1 MKAEVLKGLMMMRE
15 GLDMII
21 NSADEGVNE
30 APTTAKPV
38 PTKAEKNVEEKE
50 VEAPTVVKGHLSR
63 EQLDS
68 MTYNDLK
75 KLAKE
80 IGVSA
85 VGARP
90 ELTDRILGVE
100 VEAEEV
106 DVDVSDAPEEEPTG
120 DGVADKV
127 RALVADMSVSDIA
140 DVLAEVGVSA
150 KGKKEALVEKLIK
163 AVKDGLISLE
173 DDDEEASE
181 EEAETTDEPNVAE
194 EEAVTEEAE
203 ATDEDEEYD
212 PTNDPENPN
221 MTKARKTAL
230 VAFDKSTRA
239 SVENGEISYADMR
252 TFLAEFHDME
262 VSDLDEYTDEEIL
275 DFYVDAASR
284 FIDDDGE
291 IVEEEAY
298 MLNGEPA
305 CCGHAL
311 EYEEDKNSFHCAV
324 CGNDYAADDE

>member
-1 MKAEVLKGLMMMRE
+1 MKAEVLKGLKMMRE
-15 GLDMII
+15 GLDIII
-21 NSADEGVNE
+21 NSADESVNE
-30 APTTAKPV
+30 SQKADVV
-38 PTKAEKNVEEKE
+38 PKAEAKAEAKE
-50 VEAPTVVKGHLSR
+50 VEAPTSIKGNLSR
-63 EQLDS
+63 EQLDG

-100 VEAEEV
+100 VEVEEEAI
-106 DVDVSDAPEEEPTG
+106 VDVSDAPEEEPTG
-120 DGVADKV
+120 DDVADKV
-127 RALVADMSVSDIA
+127 RALVADMSVTDIA
-140 DVLAEVGVSA
+140 DVLTEVGISV
-150 KGKKEALVEKLIK
+150 KGKKEALVEKLIQ

-173 DDDEEASE
+173 DDEETDE
-181 EEAETTDEPNVAE
+181 EEAETEVEPTEDVEEETESIDEADEAE
-194 EEAVTEEAE
+194 EE
-203 ATDEDEEYD
+203 EDD
-212 PTNDPENPN
+212 TNDFDNPN
-221 MTKARKTAL
+221 MTKERKTAIE
-230 VAFDKSTRA
+230 AFDTATRE
-239 SVENGEISYADMR
+239 SIKNGEITDKDMR
-252 TFLAEFHDME
+252 AFLAEFHDMK
-262 VSDLDEYTDEEIL
+262 VADLKEYSAEEIV
-275 DFYVDAASR
+275 DFYIDAAIR

>member
-38 PTKAEKNVEEKE
+38 PTKAESNVEEKE
-50 VEAPTVVKGHLSR
+50 VEAPTVVKGNLSR

-100 VEAEEV
+100 VTAEAEEV
-106 DVDVSDAPEEEPTG
+106 VDVSDAPAEESTG
-120 DGVADKV
+120 DEIADKV
-127 RALVADMSVSDIA
+127 RELAKDMSVSDIA

-163 AVKDGLISLE
+163 AVEDGLISL
-173 DDDEEASE
+173 DDEDESE
-181 EEAETTDEPNVAE
+181 EEVETTDEPNVAE

-221 MTKARKTAL
+221 MTKKRLTAL
-230 VAFDKSTRA
+230 KAFEESTRN
-239 SVENGEISYADMR
+239 SVKEGEITPKDMR
-252 TFLAEFHDME
+252 EFLAEFHDMK
-262 VSDLDEYTDEEIL
+262 VADLKDYTDEDIT
-275 DFYVDAASR
+275 DFYIDAASR

-305 CCGHAL
+305 CCGHVL
-311 EYEEDKNSFHCAV
+311 SYDEESGKFHCDI
-324 CGNDYAADDE
+324 CGNEYAADDE

>member
-30 APTTAKPV
+30 EPTTAKPV
-38 PTKAEKNVEEKE
+38 PTKAENNVEEKE

-100 VEAEEV
+100 VTAEAEEV
-106 DVDVSDAPEEEPTG
+106 VDVSDAPAEESTG
-120 DGVADKV
+120 DEIADKV
-127 RALVADMSVSDIA
+127 RELAKDMSVSDIA

-163 AVKDGLISLE
+163 AVEDGLISL
-173 DDDEEASE
+173 DDEDESE
-181 EEAETTDEPNVAE
+181 EEVETTDEPNVSE

-230 VAFDKSTRA
+230 VAFNKSTRE
-239 SVENGEISYADMR
+239 SVENGEISYDDMR

-262 VSDLDEYTDEEIL
+262 VSDLNEYTDEEIL

-305 CCGHAL
+305 CCGHVLSYA
-311 EYEEDKNSFHCAV
+311 EERGKFHCDI
-324 CGNDYAADDE
+324 CGNEYAADDE

>member
-21 NSADEGVNE
+21 NSADEVVND
-30 APTTAKPV
+30 APETAKSV

-50 VEAPTVVKGHLSR
+50 VKAPTVVKGNLTR

-80 IGVSA
+80 MGVSA

-100 VEAEEV
+100 VTAEAEEV
-106 DVDVSDAPEEEPTG
+106 VDVSDAPAEESTG
-120 DGVADKV
+120 DEVADKV
-127 RALVADMSVSDIA
+127 RELAKDMSVSDIA
-140 DVLAEVGVSA
+140 DILAEVGVSA
-150 KGKKEALVEKLIK
+150 KGKKEALVEKLIN
-163 AVKDGLISLE
+163 AVEEGLISL
-173 DDDEEASE
+173 DDEDESE
-181 EEAETTDEPNVAE
+181 EETETEEVTETEEPAESGE
-194 EEAVTEEAE
+194 TEEAE
-203 ATDEDEEYD
+203 DDEYD

-221 MTKARKTAL
+221 MTKKRLTAL
-230 VAFDKSTRA
+230 KAFEESTRN
-239 SVENGEISYADMR
+239 SVKNGEITSKDMR
-252 TFLAEFHDME
+252 EFLAEFHDMK
-262 VSDLDEYTDEEIL
+262 VADLKGYTDDDIT
-275 DFYVDAASR
+275 DFYIDAASR

-305 CCGHAL
+305 CCGHVL
-311 EYEEDKNSFHCAV
+311 SYDEESGKFHCDI
-324 CGNDYAADDE
+324 CGNEYAADDE

>member
-15 GLDMII
+15 GLDLII
-21 NSADEGVNE
+21 NSANEGVNE
-30 APTTAKPV
+30 APKTVAKPD
-38 PTKAEKNVEEKE
+38 PTAEAKEEE
-50 VEAPTVVKGHLSR
+50 TVVKAPTIKGNLSR
-63 EQLDS
+63 DDLDG

-80 IGVSA
+80 LGVSA

-100 VEAEEV
+100 VEVEPEV
-106 DVDVSDAPEEEPTG
+106 VDTTDAPEEEPTG
-120 DGVADKV
+120 DAVADKV

-173 DDDEEASE
+173 DDEESDGE
-181 EEAETTDEPNVAE
+181 EVETADEPTEAE
-194 EEAVTEEAE
+194 EEVVEESE
-203 ATDEDEEYD
+203 ADEEEDD

-221 MTKARKTAL
+221 MTEERRTAL
-230 VAFDKSTRA
+230 VAFESSTKE
-239 SVENGEISYADMR
+239 SVENGEISYEDMR

-262 VSDLDEYTDEEIL
+262 VADLEEYSDEDIL
-275 DFYVDAASR
+275 DYYIDAASR
-284 FIDDDGE
+284 FIDDEGN

-305 CCGHAL
+305 CCGHTL
-311 EYEEDKNSFHCAV
+311 NYDENKNTFHCDV
-324 CGNDYAADDE
+324 CGNDYDAE

>member
-38 PTKAEKNVEEKE
+38 PTKAESNVEEKE
-50 VEAPTVVKGHLSR
+50 VEAPTVVKGNLSR

-80 IGVSA
+80 LGVSA

-100 VEAEEV
+100 VTTEAEEV
-106 DVDVSDAPEEEPTG
+106 VDVSDAPAEESTG
-120 DGVADKV
+120 DEIADKV
-127 RALVADMSVSDIA
+127 RELAKDMSVSDIA

-163 AVKDGLISLE
+163 AVEDGLISL
-173 DDDEEASE
+173 DDEDESE
-181 EEAETTDEPNVAE
+181 EEVETTDEPNVAE
-194 EEAVTEEAE
+194 EEATEEAE
-203 ATDEDEEYD
+203 AETDEDEEYD

-221 MTKARKTAL
+221 MTKKRLTAL
-230 VAFDKSTRA
+230 KAFEESTRN
-239 SVENGEISYADMR
+239 SVKNGEITSKDMR
-252 TFLAEFHDME
+252 EFLAEFHDMK
-262 VSDLDEYTDEEIL
+262 VADLKDYTDDDIT
-275 DFYVDAASR
+275 DFYIDAASR

-305 CCGHAL
+305 CCGHVL
-311 EYEEDKNSFHCAV
+311 SYDEKGGKFHCDI
-324 CGNDYAADDE
+324 CGNEYAADDE

>member
-15 GLDMII
+15 GLDIII
-21 NSADEGVNE
+21 NSANEGVYE

-38 PTKAEKNVEEKE
+38 PTAEANAEETE
-50 VEAPTVVKGHLSR
+50 VKAPTVVKGNLTR
-63 EQLDS
+63 EQLDG

-80 IGVSA
+80 MGVSA

-100 VEAEEV
+100 VEVEAEAV
-106 DVDVSDAPEEEPTG
+106 VDVSDAPEEELTG
-120 DGVADKV
+120 DEVADKV

-173 DDDEEASE
+173 DDDEESDGE
-181 EEAETTDEPNVAE
+181 EVETVDEPTEEVEEAVAE
-194 EEAVTEEAE
+194 ESEAD
-203 ATDEDEEYD
+203 DEDEDYD
-212 PTNDPENPN
+212 PTNDPENPD
-221 MTKARKTAL
+221 MTNERKTAL
-230 VAFDKSTRA
+230 VAFDKSTRE
-239 SVENGEISYADMR
+239 SVKNGEISYEDMR
-252 TFLAEFHDME
+252 TFLAEFHEME
-262 VSDLDEYTDEEIL
+262 VKDLDEYSDSDIL
-275 DFYVDAASR
+275 DFYIDAASR
-284 FIDDDGE
+284 FIDDSGE

-305 CCGHAL
+305 CCGHTL
-311 EYEEDKNSFHCAV
+311 NYDEDKNSFHCDV
-324 CGNDYAADDE
+324 CGNDYSAEE

>member
-1 MKAEVLKGLMMMRE
+1 MKAEVIKGLMMMRE

-21 NSADEGVNE
+21 NSADEVVNDTLE
-30 APTTAKPV
+30 TAKPV
-38 PTKAEKNVEEKE
+38 PTKAEKDVEEKE
-50 VEAPTVVKGHLSR
+50 IKAPTVVKGNLTR
-63 EQLDS
+63 EQLDG

-80 IGVSA
+80 MGLSA

-100 VEAEEV
+100 VTSEAEEV
-106 DVDVSDAPEEEPTG
+106 VDVSDAPAEESTG
-120 DGVADKV
+120 DEVADKV
-127 RALVADMSVSDIA
+127 RELAKDMSVSDIA

-163 AVKDGLISLE
+163 AVEDGLISL
-173 DDDEEASE
+173 DDEDESEEYSESDTEVASE
-181 EEAETTDEPNVAE
+181 EATPVGEEVADEDA
-194 EEAVTEEAE
+194 
-203 ATDEDEEYD
+203 DEEYD

-221 MTKARKTAL
+221 MTKKRLTAL
-230 VAFDKSTRA
+230 KAFDESTRD
-239 SVENGEISYADMR
+239 SVKNGEITSKDMR
-252 TFLAEFHDME
+252 EFLAEFHSMK
-262 VSDLDEYTDEEIL
+262 VSDLEDYTDEDIT
-275 DFYVDAASR
+275 DFYIDAASR
-284 FIDDDGE
+284 FIDDEGE

-305 CCGHAL
+305 CCGHVL
-311 EYEEDKNSFHCAV
+311 SYDEEGGKFHCDI

>member
-21 NSADEGVNE
+21 NSANEGVNE
-30 APTTAKPV
+30 APITAKPV
-38 PTKAEKNVEEKE
+38 PTVEAKVEETE
-50 VEAPTVVKGHLSR
+50 VKAPTVVKGNLTR
-63 EQLDS
+63 EQLDG

-100 VEAEEV
+100 VEVEEEAI
-106 DVDVSDAPEEEPTG
+106 VDVSDAPEEELTG
-120 DGVADKV
+120 DEVADRV

-173 DDDEEASE
+173 DDDEEAVT
-181 EEAETTDEPNVAE
+181 ADEPVEAE
-194 EEAVTEEAE
+194 EEAVTEEVVAD
-203 ATDEDEEYD
+203 DEDEDYD
-212 PTNDPENPN
+212 PTNDPKNPN
-221 MTKARKTAL
+221 MTKERKTAL

-239 SVENGEISYADMR
+239 SVKNGEISYEDMR
-252 TFLAEFHDME
+252 TFLAEFHDMD
-262 VSDLDEYTDEEIL
+262 VKDLDEYADKDIL
-275 DFYVDAASR
+275 DFYIDAASR
-284 FIDDDGE
+284 FVDDDGE

-311 EYEEDKNSFHCAV
+311 EYEEDKNSFHCSV